1 MNTAAAILLASACGL
16 ASMLPTAA
24 AARSSERSDG
34 ASPTRPAEPSAG
46 QADEQAPRTGAEPQA
61 GRVINLGLDEAVRL
75 AEGLAPRLGELR
87 AYVALAEAGLAG
99 AKSGRMPKLDFTAG
113 YSRWNNVPEW
123 TILQDGVPT
132 VVYPNLPNNVLF
144 ELGGSLPLY
153 TGGRVEAE
161 VAAAERDIAAR
172 NLDLEAASA
181 DLEHLVTSTYWELV
195 LAIEQERVL
204 AESIRSFE
212 AFLVDAVN
220 REELGLAA
228 SNEALAVRTE
238 RDRAELRR
246 LLAASLVETTRDRL
260 AVLLDLPVGTRIAPT
275 DTLDGAD
282 LPDNLAELVDTA
294 LDRRPEHK
302 AAMERV
308 AAAEARL
315 DAAHAQRKPVVA
327 VEGNLRYSNPDRR
340 VVPPEYDFR
349 TSWDVSVGLTYDLFD
364 GGQRDAA
371 AAAAVA
377 EVDIARRRAQELER
391 SIRAQ
396 VVEGF
401 ERLGTALAGVTVAE
415 RAIES
420 ARENTRVTTDLYQE
434 GLLPSS
440 ERLDAQVAE
449 LLSRLELTEALAGV
463 ELAQAGLVRAVGR

>member
-1 MNTAAAILLASACGL
+1 M
-16 ASMLPTAA
+16 
-24 AARSSERSDG
+24 
-34 ASPTRPAEPSAG
+34 
-46 QADEQAPRTGAEPQA
+46 
-61 GRVINLGLDEAVRL
+61 
-75 AEGLAPRLGELR
+75 
-87 AYVALAEAGLAG
+87 
-99 AKSGRMPKLDFTAG
+99 
-113 YSRWNNVPEW
+113 
-123 TILQDGVPT
+123 
-132 VVYPNLPNNVLF
+132 
-144 ELGGSLPLY
+144 
-153 TGGRVEAE
+153 
-161 VAAAERDIAAR
+161 
-172 NLDLEAASA
+172 
-181 DLEHLVTSTYWELV
+181 
-195 LAIEQERVL
+195 
-204 AESIRSFE
+204 
-212 AFLVDAVN
+212 N

-260 AVLLDLPVGTRIAPT
+260 AVLLDLPVGARIEPT

-282 LPDNLAELVDTA
+282 LPDNLTELVDAA
-294 LDRRPEHK
+294 LAQRPEHK

-315 DAAHAQRKPVVA
+315 DAAHALGKPVVA

-340 VVPPEYDFR
+340 VVPPEYEFR
-349 TSWDVSVGLTYDLFD
+349 VGWDVSVGLTYDLFD

-377 EVDIARRRAQELER
+377 EVDIARRRAQELGR
-391 SIRAQ
+391 SIRTQ

-463 ELAQAGLVRAVGR
+463 ELAQAALVRAVGR